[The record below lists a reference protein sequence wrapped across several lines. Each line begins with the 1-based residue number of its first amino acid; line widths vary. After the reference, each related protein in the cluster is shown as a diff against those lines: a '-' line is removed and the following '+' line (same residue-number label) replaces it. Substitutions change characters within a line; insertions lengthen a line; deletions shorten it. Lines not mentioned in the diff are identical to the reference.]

1 MLCLRPILSI
11 EPVLQAPNLMKFV
24 HLNTGFRIAVSD
36 RDTVQP
42 MYYCMGTHM
51 HINIGPITGVSQIL
65 GELVTEWSKVLQH
78 ASFERLEFIRDALQA
93 KLNSQDADSFPKSGG
108 HTDLG
113 ALMIKLFRDESGTQ
127 TQYTHKCN
135 SCTRTEQWLSKT
147 HNWTLPVEVAQN
159 TVVFQP

>member
-1 MLCLRPILSI
+1 MFRGTQWSQIAQTCAYDSILTILSNVYFHHAQQWQ
-11 EPVLQAPNLMKFV
+11 ESM
-24 HLNTGFRIAVSD
+24 
-36 RDTVQP
+36 
-42 MYYCMGTHM
+42 
-51 HINIGPITGVSQIL
+51 TGVSQML
-65 GELVTEWSKVLQH
+65 GGLVTEWSKVLQH
-78 ASFERLEFIRDALQA
+78 ASFERLESIRDALQA

-113 ALMIKLFRDESGTQ
+113 ALMIKLFRDESKTQ
-127 TQYTHKCN
+127 TQHTHKCN